1 MSKVTIRDR
10 FFAKV
15 EKTESCWVWTGSRLR
30 GYGQFWLNGKLHI
43 AHRVSWVLHVGP
55 IAFGLHALHKC
66 DNPSCVNPDHLF
78 LGTAKTNVHDMMDK
92 GRHRNQHTINRLGP
106 VQSRP

>member
-15 EKTESCWVWTGSRLR
+15 EKTESCWIWTGSQLR
-30 GYGQFWLNGKLHI
+30 GYGQFWLGGKLHI

-55 IAFGLHALHKC
+55 IPFGLHALHKC
-66 DNPSCVNPDHLF
+66 DNPSCVNPEHLF

-106 VQSRP
+106 VQSQP